1 MFGVNR
7 ASQLISLFSL
17 VESFIINNKFP
28 GGSTQ
33 LFFDPR
39 TLNVDLGDRSY
50 PIYIGENLLE
60 NGPEIR
66 RHIKSKK
73 ALIVTNTVV
82 GPLYSKIVREN
93 LEKGGIEVSEVTLPD
108 GEEFKTFDVMMKIID
123 KAMEEKLDRKSVFIA
138 LGGGVIGDTA
148 GFAAAI
154 YQRGVKFIQIPTT
167 LMAMVDSAVGGKTA
181 VNHPLGKN
189 MIGAFYQP
197 ECVIADIATLN
208 TLPDREF
215 ISGVSEVIKYGL
227 IRDPEFFIWQENNMA
242 SLLNRNAASL
252 SDAIYLSCVNKAA
265 VVAADEKEAG
275 VRATLN
281 LGHTFGHAIE
291 AGLGYGT
298 WLHGEAVG
306 AGISMATD
314 LSLKQGLID
323 STLAARI
330 KKLLISSG
338 LPIDLRNPFAQ
349 TEVGEKAYTE
359 LLSGLTK
366 DKFLDLM
373 SMDKKVSNGQLNLIL
388 LSGALGTSIITDK
401 FDPQLL
407 DSVLDDY
414 LVPAEAKI

>member
-1 MFGVNR
+1 
-7 ASQLISLFSL
+7 
-17 VESFIINNKFP
+17 
-28 GGSTQ
+28 
-33 LFFDPR
+33 
-39 TLNVDLGDRSY
+39 
-50 PIYIGENLLE
+50 
-60 NGPEIR
+60 
-66 RHIKSKK
+66 
-73 ALIVTNTVV
+73 
-82 GPLYSKIVREN
+82 
-93 LEKGGIEVSEVTLPD
+93 
-108 GEEFKTFDVMMKIID
+108 
-123 KAMEEKLDRKSVFIA
+123 MEEKLDRKSVFIA

-242 SLLNRNAASL
+242 SLLNRNADSL

-349 TEVGEKAYTE
+349 AEVGERAYTE

-407 DSVLDDY
+407 DSVLDAY
-414 LVPAEAKI
+414 L

>member
-1 MFGVNR
+1 
-7 ASQLISLFSL
+7 
-17 VESFIINNKFP
+17 
-28 GGSTQ
+28 
-33 LFFDPR
+33 
-39 TLNVDLGDRSY
+39 
-50 PIYIGENLLE
+50 
-60 NGPEIR
+60 
-66 RHIKSKK
+66 
-73 ALIVTNTVV
+73 
-82 GPLYSKIVREN
+82 
-93 LEKGGIEVSEVTLPD
+93 
-108 GEEFKTFDVMMKIID
+108 
-123 KAMEEKLDRKSVFIA
+123 
-138 LGGGVIGDTA
+138 
-148 GFAAAI
+148 
-154 YQRGVKFIQIPTT
+154 
-167 LMAMVDSAVGGKTA
+167 
-181 VNHPLGKN
+181 LGKN

-242 SLLNRNAASL
+242 SLLNRNASSL